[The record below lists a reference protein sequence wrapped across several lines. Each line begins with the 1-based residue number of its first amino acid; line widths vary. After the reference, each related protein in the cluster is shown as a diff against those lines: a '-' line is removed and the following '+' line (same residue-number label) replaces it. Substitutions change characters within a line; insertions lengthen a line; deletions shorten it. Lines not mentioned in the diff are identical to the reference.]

1 MEHFVNQP
9 FLTKRA
15 KIARWGSYVG
25 LGALFIGLM
34 SSMRYPLLSY
44 AFLLI
49 GLLGAAIGS
58 YMANHYVREPR
69 ADQVLA
75 QALDGLDKRFA
86 LYSYYLP
93 SNHVLASHLGL
104 TVLEPRAQSGEI
116 TFQKGRWH
124 HQAGW
129 RKILQ
134 IFGEPTLGRPD
145 QDLLQEI
152 KWVKEWVEKAMPE
165 EEIPVNGII
174 VFTNPKV
181 TLNLKD
187 QPPVPAVT
195 AEELPRFLKESPRT
209 MPVLTTAKQKALR
222 RLLDEVVAQG

>member
-9 FLTKRA
+9 FLAKRA
-15 KIARWGSYVG
+15 KVARWGSYIG

-44 AFLLI
+44 AFLLV

-75 QALDGLDKRFA
+75 QALEGLDKRYA

-93 SNHVLASHLGL
+93 SNHVLAFHLGL
-104 TVLEPRAQSGEI
+104 VVLEPRAQTGEVF
-116 TFQKGRWH
+116 FQKGRWQH
-124 HQAGW
+124 KGGW

-134 IFGEPTLGRPD
+134 IFGEPALGRPD

-152 KWVKEWVEKAMPE
+152 KWVKDWVEKAMPD
-165 EEIPVNGII
+165 EEIPVKGVI
-174 VFTNPKV
+174 VFTDPKV
-181 TLNLKD
+181 TLHLEG
-187 QPPVPAVT
+187 PMPVPAVK
-195 AEELPRFLKESPRT
+195 AEELPRFLKEGFREV
-209 MPVLTTAKQKALR
+209 PVLTTAKQKALR
-222 RLLDEVVAQG
+222 RLLDDVVAQG